1 MLHREA
7 GSRNLPVRQIKQ
19 EGAPAPASMQR
30 KDTIT
35 ALEWFRAMD
44 DEADK
49 EREAYATLRNTMRA
63 NLRYTKSSRRVNE
76 NFEDFMRQA
85 QAAEDQKAP
94 VKSKSMSTVHNS
106 PPPQP
111 KNLPV
116 GKSSREL
123 TSGTKTVKKAPWMEP
138 PKVEEVPKVED
149 KKNVVIM
156 SKELAPDDESLK
168 VFLQVWNQ
176 LDTLEEHLAVQE
188 ELAEAEQ
195 EKLQL
200 AKEDPTKPQT
210 PRGDAKPATP
220 RGAETKPP
228 TPRGA
233 ETKPPTPR
241 VDSLVTTAPGTKP
254 VDATPSTS
262 TPATSTPSPST
273 PEPAKPEPTKPEPT
287 NTEPTKPEPTQPEPT
302 PAEPTKPT
310 PEPTTQALVPS
321 LALPTKAPS
330 PTPSPR
336 DAATPRSAIP
346 SHYKGPH
353 YKVGTPVTR
362 EFVEA
367 LLQYCADEG
376 LSAYVPYAYVKQVI
390 LDAMEVFRAE
400 PTILD
405 IPLDNKVAVVGD
417 IHGQFP
423 DLVTILRDTG
433 LPVDGQSTLV
443 FNGDFVDRGP
453 AGVEVL
459 LSLYIM
465 KLCWPKNVFIHRGNH
480 ELESINRKYNF
491 ADQVIKKYDEDLF
504 GLIQDSFAL
513 LPLGGVIA
521 NKVLVIHGGLP
532 DEPVSLGQLRL
543 LPKVRE
549 DPTKA
554 TTGPEK
560 LIQGILW
567 SDPRDRRGTKASK
580 RGAGVEF
587 GPDVTA
593 AFMARSNLD
602 LIVRS
607 HEMVEEGFQLTHDG
621 SVMTIFSASYYCG
634 VSTNKGAFAVFTAGS
649 DLKTPTIVQYY
660 AQAYSARDNVLK
672 NCVKDTIE
680 KLREM
685 IFVNRHRLCLA
696 FSTRDKKGSG
706 RISKEEWSESMSS
719 VMGLHI
725 GWHGMLPYLTK
736 IENDD
741 RIVFIKFLDRY
752 KITPKISDE
761 LDEDE
766 EDERDK
772 QEDKIKEWQKETM
785 GYMCAN
791 MHASI
796 GTTLDDAFTKFDTDK
811 DGKLSYKEFMD
822 AITSLKLNR
831 APPEDNYYYDLL
843 RRMDLDEDGQISKND
858 WEESLK
864 PMFDRV
870 RTLHVEE
877 WIPAA
882 LVDMR
887 AALEKNFDFITNPK
901 SRVKSAFRKCR
912 AEGGKVQRRG
922 FSDWIE
928 KTLEMENF
936 SAVQKMRLALYV
948 DFNGNGKISWR
959 EFKKV
964 FWKPEYYSTIQ
975 ENLFKSPS
983 G

>member
-1 MLHREA
+1 
-7 GSRNLPVRQIKQ
+7 V
-19 EGAPAPASMQR
+19 
-30 KDTIT
+30 
-35 ALEWFRAMD
+35 
-44 DEADK
+44 
-49 EREAYATLRNTMRA
+49 
-63 NLRYTKSSRRVNE
+63 
-76 NFEDFMRQA
+76 
-85 QAAEDQKAP
+85 
-94 VKSKSMSTVHNS
+94 
-106 PPPQP
+106 
-111 KNLPV
+111 
-116 GKSSREL
+116 
-123 TSGTKTVKKAPWMEP
+123 EP
-138 PKVEEVPKVED
+138 PKED
-149 KKNVVIM
+149 KKNAAIM
-156 SKELAPDDESLK
+156 SKEIADDDESLK
-168 VFLQVWNQ
+168 VFLAVWNQ

-188 ELAEAEQ
+188 ELAQAAE
-195 EKLQL
+195 EKQL
-200 AKEDPTKPQT
+200 AIEDPTKPLT
-210 PRGDAKPATP
+210 PTKRSPRG
-220 RGAETKPP
+220 ETKPP
-228 TPRGA
+228 TPREA
-233 ETKPPTPR
+233 SVAAVPETKPAD
-241 VDSLVTTAPGTKP
+241 VIAS
-254 VDATPSTS
+254 TPSTP
-262 TPATSTPSPST
+262 TPIPATPTPSLST
-273 PEPAKPEPTKPEPT
+273 PEPTKPEPTKPEPAQ
-287 NTEPTKPEPTQPEPT
+287 PETTQPEPT
-302 PAEPTKPT
+302 IPEPTKPT
-310 PEPTTQALVPS
+310 PEPEPAQQTLVPPLS
-321 LALPTKAPS
+321 LSIKAPS

-336 DAATPRSAIP
+336 DATTPRSLIP

-353 YKVGTPVTR
+353 YKGGTVTR
-362 EFVEA
+362 DFVEA

-390 LDAMEVFRAE
+390 LDTMEVFRTE

-405 IPLDNKVAVVGD
+405 IPLDNKVAVIGD

-433 LPVDGQSTLV
+433 LPGPGQTLV

-465 KLCWPKNVFIHRGNH
+465 KLCWPKNIFIHRGNH

-504 GLIQDSFAL
+504 CLIQDSFAL

-532 DEPVSLGQLRL
+532 DEPVSLAQLRL

-554 TTGPEK
+554 TGGPEK

-593 AFMARSNLD
+593 AFIARSNLD

-685 IFVNRHRLCLA
+685 IFVNRHRLCLE

-706 RISKEEWSESMSS
+706 RISKEDWSETMSS

-725 GWHGMLPYLTK
+725 GWHGMLPYLAK
-736 IENDD
+736 IESDD
-741 RIVFIKFLDRY
+741 KIVFIKFLDRY

-761 LDEDE
+761 VDEDE

-772 QEDKIKEWQKETM
+772 QEAKIKEWQKETM

-791 MHASI
+791 MHAFV
-796 GTTLDDAFTKFDTDK
+796 GTTLDDAFTKFDVDK

-822 AITSLKLNR
+822 AITLLKLNR
-831 APPEDNYYYDLL
+831 SPPDDNHYYDLL

-887 AALEKNFDFITNPK
+887 AAVDKNFDFVSNPK

-912 AEGGKVQRRG
+912 AEGGKIQRRG

-928 KTLEMENF
+928 RALEIESF
-936 SAVQKMRLALYV
+936 SSVQKMRLALYV

-964 FWKPEYYSTIQ
+964 FWKPDYYSTIQ

-983 G
+983 SS

>member
-1 MLHREA
+1 MLQREP

-19 EGAPAPASMQR
+19 EGAPAPSAASLKR

-35 ALEWFRAMD
+35 VFDWFRAMD
-44 DEADK
+44 EEADK
-49 EREAYATLRNTMRA
+49 ERDAYATMRNTMRA
-63 NLRYTKSSRRVNE
+63 NMRYTKSSRRVNE
-76 NFEDFMRQA
+76 NFEDFMRMA
-85 QAAEDQKAP
+85 QAAEADRAP
-94 VKSKSMSTVHNS
+94 MKSKSMSVVQNA
-106 PPPQP
+106 PPAQRAM
-111 KNLPV
+111 PV
-116 GKSSREL
+116 GTSTREL
-123 TSGTKTVKKAPWMEP
+123 SSGNKNKTIKKAPWMEP
-138 PKVEEVPKVED
+138 PPKIEVEPPKQD
-149 KKNVVIM
+149 KKNVAIM
-156 SKELAPDDESLK
+156 SKEIADDDESLK
-168 VFLQVWNQ
+168 VFLAVWNQ

-188 ELAEAEQ
+188 ELAQAAE
-195 EKLQL
+195 EKQL
-200 AKEDPTKPQT
+200 AKEDPTKPLT
-210 PRGDAKPATP
+210 PRGETKPSTP
-220 RGAETKPP
+220 RGETKPT
-228 TPRGA
+228 TPREA
-233 ETKPPTPR
+233 SVAAVPETKPAD
-241 VDSLVTTAPGTKP
+241 VIA
-254 VDATPSTS
+254 ATPSTPTP
-262 TPATSTPSPST
+262 TPATPTTPSPST
-273 PEPAKPEPTKPEPT
+273 PEPTKP
-287 NTEPTKPEPTQPEPT
+287 EPTKPEPTQPEPT
-302 PAEPTKPT
+302 QPEPSTPEPSTPEPTNPT
-310 PEPTTQALVPS
+310 PEPEPAQQTLVPPLS
-321 LALPTKAPS
+321 LSIKAPS

-353 YKVGTPVTR
+353 YKGGTVTR
-362 EFVEA
+362 DFVEA

-390 LDAMEVFRAE
+390 LDTMEVFRTE

-405 IPLDNKVAVVGD
+405 IPLDNKVAVIGD

-433 LPVDGQSTLV
+433 LPGTGQTLV

-504 GLIQDSFAL
+504 CLIQDSFAL

-532 DEPVSLGQLRL
+532 DEPVSLAQLRL

-554 TTGPEK
+554 TGGPEK

-593 AFMARSNLD
+593 AFIARSNLD

-685 IFVNRHRLCLA
+685 IFVNRHRLCLE

-706 RISKEEWSESMSS
+706 RISKEDWSETMSS

-725 GWHGMLPYLTK
+725 GWHGMLPYLAK
-736 IENDD
+736 IESDD
-741 RIVFIKFLDRY
+741 KIVFIKFLDRY

-761 LDEDE
+761 VDEDE

-772 QEDKIKEWQKETM
+772 QEAIIKEWQKETM

-791 MHASI
+791 MHAFV
-796 GTTLDDAFTKFDTDK
+796 GTTLDDAFTKFDVDK

-822 AITSLKLNR
+822 AITLLKLNR
-831 APPEDNYYYDLL
+831 SPPDDNHYYDLL

-887 AALEKNFDFITNPK
+887 AALEKNFDFVSNPK

-912 AEGGKVQRRG
+912 AEGGKIQRRG

-928 KTLEMENF
+928 RTLEIESF
-936 SAVQKMRLALYV
+936 SSVQKMRLALYV

-983 G
+983 SSS

>member
-1 MLHREA
+1 
-7 GSRNLPVRQIKQ
+7 VRQIKQ
-19 EGAPAPASMQR
+19 EGAPAPAGASMQR

-85 QAAEDQKAP
+85 QAAEEQKAP

-138 PKVEEVPKVED
+138 PKVEETPKVED

-156 SKELAPDDESLK
+156 NKELAPDDESLK

-220 RGAETKPP
+220 RGAETKPL
-228 TPRGA
+228 TPRDA
-233 ETKPPTPR
+233 ETKPLTPR
-241 VDSLVTTAPGTKP
+241 AESLVTTAPGTKP

-273 PEPAKPEPTKPEPT
+273 PEPAIP
-287 NTEPTKPEPTQPEPT
+287 EPTKPEPTQPEPT
-302 PAEPTKPT
+302 TAEPTKPT
-310 PEPTTQALVPS
+310 PELEPTQQALVPS
-321 LALPTKAPS
+321 LALPAKAPS
-330 PTPSPR
+330 PTTSPR

-353 YKVGTPVTR
+353 YKAGTPVTR

-433 LPVDGQSTLV
+433 LPVNGQSTLV

-465 KLCWPKNVFIHRGNH
+465 KLCWPKNIFIHRGNH

-621 SVMTIFSASYYCG
+621 CVMTIFSASYYCG

-685 IFVNRHRLCLA
+685 IFVNRHRLCLE

-706 RISKEEWSESMSS
+706 RISKEDWSESMSS

-725 GWHGMLPYLTK
+725 GWHGMLPYLAK
-736 IENDD
+736 IESDD

-791 MHASI
+791 MHASV

-822 AITSLKLNR
+822 AITTLKLNR
-831 APPEDNYYYDLL
+831 APPEDNYYYDML

-870 RTLHVEE
+870 RTLHVEQ

-928 KTLEMENF
+928 KTLEMEDF
-936 SAVQKMRLALYV
+936 SSVQKMRLALYV

-983 G
+983 NG